1 MREKRSRSCPCHL
14 MKRYK
19 RFTAAKYRMPR
30 RWLEFWHIRA
40 NCLPAGFINRT
51 KKAYVKERK
60 QRKYVA
66 VIKMTMARKAE
77 CVYLISFLAGIVL
90 ANTLGVEELRHY
102 GILNEYFVKQ
112 LLYASINYDDLLF
125 YVAENRG
132 LFFFCFFCSGS
143 QESVSKRF
151 CISGVEWIFIRSCDG
166 VCDRQ
171 FRDWRD
177 TGVVCT
183 AVSTLPVLH
192 SALSNPIRT

>member
-1 MREKRSRSCPCHL
+1 
-14 MKRYK
+14 
-19 RFTAAKYRMPR
+19 
-30 RWLEFWHIRA
+30 
-40 NCLPAGFINRT
+40 
-51 KKAYVKERK
+51 
-60 QRKYVA
+60 
-66 VIKMTMARKAE
+66 MTMARKAE

-132 LFFFCFFCSGS
+132 AVFFLLFLLGITRIGIPTHF
-143 QESVSKRF
+143 VYLA
-151 CISGVEWIFIRSCDG
+151 WNCDG

-171 FRDWRD
+171 FRDSRD
-177 TGVVCT
+177 TGVVCA

-192 SALSNPIRT
+192 SALSDPIRT